1 MAWVGFTVRVEV
13 EMLTFPGG
21 YIDLHVDSIPQSY
34 EGPSEWLLRGE
45 RVMTFMVYLS
55 SVEVGGNTAFPLLG
69 LTVPPRQGSALFW
82 HTVTSSG
89 YQDQRM
95 KHLGRIIDRIFDF
108 SLIFPGCPVVFG
120 DKWIVNKWVKWQ
132 HHMFTYPCYADK
144 GRFYSI
150 DR

>member
-1 MAWVGFTVRVEV
+1 
-13 EMLTFPGG
+13 
-21 YIDLHVDSIPQSY
+21 
-34 EGPSEWLLRGE
+34 
-45 RVMTFMVYLS
+45 
-55 SVEVGGNTAFPLLG
+55 
-69 LTVPPRQGSALFW
+69 
-82 HTVTSSG
+82 
-89 YQDQRM
+89 M

-108 SLIFPGCPVVFG
+108 SLVFPGCPVVFG